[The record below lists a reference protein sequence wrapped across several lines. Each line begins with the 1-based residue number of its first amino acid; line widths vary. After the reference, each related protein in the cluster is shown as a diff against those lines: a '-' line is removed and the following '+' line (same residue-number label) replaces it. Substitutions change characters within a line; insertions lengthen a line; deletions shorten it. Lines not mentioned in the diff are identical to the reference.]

1 VYDFLRGRIVT
12 VSPARAILE
21 VAGVGWL
28 LHVPE
33 PVSARL
39 RAGQEA
45 LLYTHLAVS
54 ESALTLFAFG
64 TEFERRLFRRLIQVS
79 GIGPTRALEVMSS
92 VPPEPLVRAI
102 VEGDVARLTAVRGVG
117 KKTAERLV
125 VELRDHLREW
135 ATGDTS
141 VRYPAAADGAAP
153 PDDDLVRVLMD
164 LGAPQVAAARAAER
178 ARRKLGAEAGFQD
191 LLRHALHT
199 SA

>member
-12 VSPARAILE
+12 VSPARVVVE

-39 RAGQEA
+39 RTGQDS
-45 LLYTHLAVS
+45 LFYTHLAVS

-64 TEFERRLFRRLIQVS
+64 TEFERRLFRRLIQVG
-79 GIGPTRALEVMSS
+79 GIGPSRALDVMSS
-92 VPPEPLVRAI
+92 VPPESLVRAI
-102 VEGDVARLTAVRGVG
+102 VESDVARLTAVRGVG

-135 ATGDTS
+135 VTGSTAGTGATPTG
-141 VRYPAAADGAAP
+141 GAAP
-153 PDDDLVRVLMD
+153 PDDDLMRVLMD

-178 ARRKLGAEAGFQD
+178 ARRNLGDEAGFQE
-191 LLRHALHT
+191 LLRHALHA